1 MAGKN
6 HKAERVQ
13 QKGDEK
19 VPRWERNVQQLMIKN
34 IHGQIVKLKRCVH
47 EPTIEDIR
55 R

>member
-6 HKAERVQ
+6 HKPECVQ

-34 IHGQIVKLKRCVH
+34 MHRQIVKLKRCVH
-47 EPTIEDIR
+47 EPTIEDMR